1 MKILLANPW
10 GFCAGVS
17 RAVENVEN
25 VLEVE
30 KSPVYVRLEVV
41 HNKVVVDS

>member
-1 MKILLANPW
+1 MLLANPR

-17 RAVENVEN
+17 RAFETVEK

-30 KSPVYVRLEVV
+30 KSPV
-41 HNKVVVDS
+41 